1 MAGKR
6 NLGIGLDILLTAN
19 ESRQSIRPIIDTS
32 NQVQSWYDQALE
44 YEERGNIFE
53 AYHLYRQIIDLFDNV
68 MESGKLSPLVSYTC
82 NNLAVILFEAGQ
94 TEKAVSYLQQAI
106 DIYPKNQTA
115 IDNMKAIPK

>member
-19 ESRQSIRPIIDTS
+19 QSRQSIKAIIDTS
-32 NQVQSWYDQALE
+32 SQVQSWYDQALE

-53 AYHLYRQIIDLFDNV
+53 AYHLYRQIIDLFDNIKDTG
-68 MESGKLSPLVSYTC
+68 ELAPLVSYTC

-94 TEKAVSYLQQAI
+94 TEQAVSYLQQAI

-115 IDNMKAIPK
+115 IDNMKLVSK